1 VAELYEK
8 AILHNTPVDLTVIPD
23 VITSTGVLAAYSGL
37 KTGRSPKDKR
47 IVRDETAENEIFLG
61 EVNIPL
67 PLSFKM
73 LESRCIDYL
82 NSRPRL
88 YIVDGYAGW
97 DPKYRIEVRV
107 VSCRGYHA
115 NFMRNM
121 LIVPTK
127 EELERDFATSS
138 EPDYHILNAGELNAG
153 ELYEG
158 LGTKTSVSINFT

>member
-1 VAELYEK
+1 MISKLSKRKFSKNIRKSLEELGIRPHTIFHNLTVAELYEK
-8 AILHNTPVDLTVIPD
+8 AILHNTPADLTVMPN
-23 VITSTGVLAAYSGL
+23 VITSTGALAAYSGL

-47 IVRDETAENEIFLG
+47 IVRDENTENEIFWG

-67 PLSFKM
+67 PPSSFKM

-82 NSRPRL
+82 SSRPRL

-97 DPKYRIEVRV
+97 DPKYRIKVRV

-127 EELERDFATSS
+127 E
-138 EPDYHILNAGELNAG
+138 
-153 ELYEG
+153 
-158 LGTKTSVSINFT
+158 